1 MTFQEGVLP
10 RDCLATTLELL
21 GMLLLL
27 LATFIGSHAVALEE
41 SLPFATFALV
51 YFESWG
57 GWSIGAPP
65 TTVYRALVTAAVA
78 GNTEPGLIAVGA
90 ATAAD
95 ARDATPRGDF
105 VHRSW
110 GHLCRY

>member
-1 MTFQEGVLP
+1 MTFQERVLP
-10 RDCLATTLELL
+10 RDRLAATLELL

-27 LATFIGSHAVALEE
+27 LAAFIGSHAVALKET
-41 SLPFATFALV
+41 LPLASFALV
-51 YFESWG
+51 HFKSRG
-57 GWSIGAPP
+57 GWSIGAPS

-95 ARDATPRGDF
+95 ARDATPRSDF